1 MLMCPMFLELRAH
14 NSVHVNVPNVLEL
27 STHNTTRVN
36 VSNVFGV
43 TQT

>member
-1 MLMCPMFLELRAH
+1 MFLELRAH